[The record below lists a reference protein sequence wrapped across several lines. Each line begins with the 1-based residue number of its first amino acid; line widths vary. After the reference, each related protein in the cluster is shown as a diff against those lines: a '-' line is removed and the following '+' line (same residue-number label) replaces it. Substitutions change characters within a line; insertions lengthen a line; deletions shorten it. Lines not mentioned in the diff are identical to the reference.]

1 MSISLNGRN
10 SRRRPQKGMKRKHFV
25 KLNGKENRNCFV
37 YKKDRN
43 ENYRETDN
51 YNGIIVSL
59 LSINLSTSSK
69 VSVECGMKEERE
81 KRVWEMMWWLRYIA
95 WIMKSCICKERIH
108 WKQRPKNI
116 YDVDKKIKAYTWKW
130 DLFRLKQRTYTS
142 LGVVIVPHVNC
153 TQNDGTKC
161 SFLRNPIEP
170 TDALW
175 FAYVNIYG
183 PSHSTLLRLRIHERY
198 TLLKPTFTQTFI
210 LRFNLHVRHN

>member
-95 WIMKSCICKERIH
+95 WIMKSCICKERTH

-161 SFLRNPIEP
+161 SFFTGSNRTNRCIMICIRKHIRTFALHTP
-170 TDALW
+170 TTKNTW
-175 FAYVNIYG
+175 TIHTIKTNIY
-183 PSHSTLLRLRIHERY
+183 TNIH
-198 TLLKPTFTQTFI
+198 T
-210 LRFNLHVRHN
+210 

>member
-1 MSISLNGRN
+1 
-10 SRRRPQKGMKRKHFV
+10 
-25 KLNGKENRNCFV
+25 
-37 YKKDRN
+37 
-43 ENYRETDN
+43 
-51 YNGIIVSL
+51 
-59 LSINLSTSSK
+59 
-69 VSVECGMKEERE
+69 
-81 KRVWEMMWWLRYIA
+81 
-95 WIMKSCICKERIH
+95 MKSCICKERIH

-116 YDVDKKIKAYTWKW
+116 YDVDKKIKANTWKW

-183 PSHSTLLRLRIHERY
+183 PSHSTLLQLYINETHYWSQHLHKHSYIGSIY
-198 TLLKPTFTQTFI
+198 TSDIINVQDMTIIFQLGFPDKMSVI
-210 LRFNLHVRHN
+210 YDLHLYRPKKYLISIIN